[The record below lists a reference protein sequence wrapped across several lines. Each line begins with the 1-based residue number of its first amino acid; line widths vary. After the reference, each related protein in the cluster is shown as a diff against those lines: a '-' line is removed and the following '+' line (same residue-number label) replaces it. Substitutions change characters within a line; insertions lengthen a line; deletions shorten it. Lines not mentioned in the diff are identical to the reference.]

1 MRHFRSLLKA
11 KSDIPDR
18 DISNKLLQQPAVS
31 APGTE
36 LIQEE
41 VATALQ
47 AMANKKSTVPDGLSF
62 DWL

>member
-11 KSDIPDR
+11 KYDIPDR
-18 DISNKLLQQPAVS
+18 DISNKLLQQPTVS
-31 APGTE
+31 ALGTE
-36 LIQEE
+36 LMQEE

-47 AMANKKSTVPDGLSF
+47 AMENKKETVSDSLSF

>member
-1 MRHFRSLLKA
+1 MRHYRSLLKA
-11 KSDIPDR
+11 KYDIPGR

-31 APGTE
+31 ALGTE
-36 LIQEE
+36 LMQEE

-47 AMANKKSTVPDGLSF
+47 AMENKKETVSDSLSF